1 MRILLV
7 TPMPPRPEAPG
18 AIPLVL
24 HALLTG
30 LQARHDVTLVTVV
43 GDEPGEAE
51 AAVELRHR
59 DVDVHVI
66 DRRQPRGLA
75 RWRRRWRLAT
85 TWALGCYPWRTIW
98 FADPGV
104 QETLDRLTREGEF
117 DVAAVED
124 NSMGVFRLP
133 RQLPTVLTEHEVQ
146 CPRPIDWQ
154 CGSPVEWPRWAI
166 READRRRWPA
176 YQHSVWRRFDR
187 IQVFSERD
195 ANLVAE
201 FAPDVLERVRLNPFG
216 IDPPQRADPA
226 REERGLVLFA
236 GNFTHPPNV
245 DAAVWLAS
253 EIMPRLRARHNG
265 VRLVLIG
272 TSPPREVHALA
283 AWDVQILGEVPTIAP
298 YLEAAAVVLAPV
310 RSGGGMRMKVLYALA
325 SGKAVVTTRRGA
337 EGLLFDR
344 KQPPLVVA
352 EDAETIARAAARLLG
367 DDALRRALA
376 ERARAFAAEHHGPE
390 AYGRRL
396 ETVYEEAISRRHSPV
411 TAAAGD

>member
-1 MRILLV
+1 
-7 TPMPPRPEAPG
+7 
-18 AIPLVL
+18 
-24 HALLTG
+24 
-30 LQARHDVTLVTVV
+30 
-43 GDEPGEAE
+43 
-51 AAVELRHR
+51 
-59 DVDVHVI
+59 
-66 DRRQPRGLA
+66 
-75 RWRRRWRLAT
+75 
-85 TWALGCYPWRTIW
+85 
-98 FADPGV
+98 
-104 QETLDRLTREGEF
+104 
-117 DVAAVED
+117 
-124 NSMGVFRLP
+124 MGVFRLP
-133 RQLPTVLTEHEVQ
+133 RELPTVLTEHEVQ

-166 READRRRWPA
+166 READQRRWPA
-176 YQHSVWRRFDR
+176 YQRSVWRRFDR

-195 ANLVAE
+195 ANLVAK

-216 IDPPQRADPA
+216 IDLPQRADPD

-253 EIMPRLRARHNG
+253 EIMPRLRARYDG

-272 TSPPREVHALA
+272 TSAPREVRALA
-283 AWDVQILGEVPTIAP
+283 AWDVQVLGEVRAIAP

-337 EGLLFDR
+337 EGLLFDS

-352 EDAETIARAAARLLG
+352 EDAETIAGEAARLLE

-396 ETVYEEAISRRHSPV
+396 ETVYEEAISRRRSPV
-411 TAAAGD
+411 RAAAGD